1 MEIRNDSMFCVD
13 MLLIIEARRGIFLS
27 ISPDKIVRPYRV
39 ISSNGGNNRAKIG
52 EPVLFYKK
60 EDGYLNEHH
69 LTKLDYYETLKE
81 EIRTL
86 IRRT

>member
-1 MEIRNDSMFCVD
+1 MEITNNSIFYIDI
-13 MLLIIEARRGIFLS
+13 LLIIEARRGIFLS
-27 ISPDKIVRPYRV
+27 IHPDKIVKPYRV

-52 EPVLFYKK
+52 ESVLIYKK

-69 LTKLDYYETLKE
+69 LTKLDYYETLKD

-86 IRRT
+86 IKRT

>member
-1 MEIRNDSMFCVD
+1 MEIRSDSMFCVD
-13 MLLIIEARRGIFLS
+13 ILLIIEARRGIFLS
-27 ISPDKIVRPYRV
+27 IYPDKIVRPYRV

>member
-1 MEIRNDSMFCVD
+1 MEIRNDSMFCVG